1 MHAIS
6 GTFVLHAIF
15 ALIVSVLIAVDIV
28 AAAGHLTNLDV
39 TAADIFVS
47 IEP

>member
-1 MHAIS
+1 MDAAS

-15 ALIVSVLIAVDIV
+15 ALIVSVLIAFDIV
-28 AAAGHLTNLDV
+28 AAAGRMTNLDV
-39 TAADIFVS
+39 TAANIVS